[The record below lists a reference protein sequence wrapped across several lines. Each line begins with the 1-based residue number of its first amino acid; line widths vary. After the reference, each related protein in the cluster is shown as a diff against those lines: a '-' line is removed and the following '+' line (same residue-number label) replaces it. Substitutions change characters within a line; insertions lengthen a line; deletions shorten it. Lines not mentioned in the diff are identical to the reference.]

1 MTATNEGGVRAVAN
15 FALTLVHGPGWDDGL
30 GIREQRGWAEHA
42 AFMDGL
48 VADRFILVG
57 GPVGDGQQT
66 LHVVEARDEKEVR
79 RRVAEDPWANA
90 GLLEVGAI
98 QPWTLWLDFR
108 EGTTT
113 G

>member
-1 MTATNEGGVRAVAN
+1 MAN
-15 FALTLVHGPGWDDGL
+15 FALTLVHGPGWDHTL
-30 GIREQRGWAEHA
+30 GIREQRGWTEHA

-48 VADRFILVG
+48 VTDGFILVG

-66 LHVVEARDEKEVR
+66 LHVVEACDETEVR
-79 RRVAEDPWANA
+79 RRVAEDPWATL

-98 QPWTLWLDFR
+98 QPWALWLDFR
-108 EGTTT
+108 ATMTT